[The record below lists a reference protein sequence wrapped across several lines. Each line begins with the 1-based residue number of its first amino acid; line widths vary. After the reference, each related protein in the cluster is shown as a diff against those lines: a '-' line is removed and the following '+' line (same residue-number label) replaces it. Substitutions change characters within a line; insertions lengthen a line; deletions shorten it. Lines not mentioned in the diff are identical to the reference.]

1 MICFDK
7 LKKAFSNFTDKLRQ
21 KENTEQVKQENE
33 KIEETNLA
41 QHPLS
46 QNEEKKSD
54 EVESKPQSSSYNQN
68 IPSNIPSTESTL
80 EENSH
85 ATPNIN
91 AQESEKKQSSSRF
104 NIFNIFRYKELKE
117 DDINDIIEELRYEL
131 LESDVSLEVT
141 DKILEDLKNALIG
154 KKVSRSEDLENLVKE
169 SLKKSIKDIL
179 EKNKSIDDLIDTIKK
194 SEKPYVIVFFGIN
207 GVGKT
212 TTIAKF
218 AYMLKEHGLKVIV
231 SASDTFRAAAQ
242 EQLALHCEKLKI
254 PLVKGK
260 YGGDPASVAFD
271 AIKSAKSRNID
282 VVLIDTAG
290 RMHVDKDLTEELK
303 RIIRIAKPNLKL
315 LVLDSLAGN
324 DALEQAKYFDEIV
337 NYDGVIL
344 TKVDADAKGG
354 IVLSL
359 AYELKKPVLYI
370 GIGQEYS
377 DLTPFSVNWFM
388 EKLFS

>member
-1 MICFDK
+1 MNCFDK
-7 LKKAFSNFTDKLRQ
+7 LKKAFSTFSDKLRQ
-21 KENTEQVKQENE
+21 KKDTEENVLEN
-33 KIEETNLA
+33 KNTIEEEKDNISSIQSSTTQPIQNT
-41 QHPLS
+41 QMPS
-46 QNEEKKSD
+46 QDNSSQQQRETKPATVASTTEEKQK
-54 EVESKPQSSSYNQN
+54 NQEDQK
-68 IPSNIPSTESTL
+68 I
-80 EENSH
+80 
-85 ATPNIN
+85 
-91 AQESEKKQSSSRF
+91 SSRF
-104 NIFNIFRYKELKE
+104 NIFNVFRYKELKE

-131 LESDVSLEVT
+131 LESDVSIEVT
-141 DKILEDLKNALIG
+141 DKILEDLKVALVG
-154 KKVSRSEDLENLVKE
+154 KKVSRREDIENLVKE

-179 EKNKSIDDLIDTIKK
+179 ERNSSMENLIDIIKK
-194 SEKPYVIVFFGIN
+194 SPKPFVIVFFGIN

-218 AYMLKEHGLKVIV
+218 AYMLKEHGLRVIV
-231 SASDTFRAAAQ
+231 AASDTFRAAAQ
-242 EQLALHCEKLKI
+242 EQLALHCEKLEI
-254 PLVKGK
+254 PIVKGK

-271 AIKSAKSRNID
+271 AIKSAKSRGID

-303 RIIRIAKPNLKL
+303 RIIRISKPNLKI

-354 IVLSL
+354 VVLSL

-377 DLTPFSVNWFM
+377 DLIPFNVNWFM